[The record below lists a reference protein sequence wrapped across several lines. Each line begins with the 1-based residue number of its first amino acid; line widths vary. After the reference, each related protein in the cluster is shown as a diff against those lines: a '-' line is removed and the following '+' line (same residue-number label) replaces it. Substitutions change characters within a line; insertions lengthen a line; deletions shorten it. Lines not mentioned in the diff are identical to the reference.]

1 MQNNST
7 DEITTNFIERFNKL
21 LSEYTGTY
29 AELANA
35 LGLKSKSNITKYANG
50 SLNISLKMLSKIAD
64 FFEVSPVWL
73 IGFTDDKNFK
83 FK

>member
-7 DEITTNFIERFNKL
+7 NKLTKNFIERFNTL
-21 LSEYTGTY
+21 LSDYNGTY
-29 AELANA
+29 AELAHA

-50 SLNISLKMLSKIAD
+50 SLNISLTMLSKIAD

-73 IGFTDDKNFK
+73 IGFTDDKNYK

>member
-7 DEITTNFIERFNKL
+7 DNVTKNFIERFNKL
-21 LSEYTGTY
+21 LSEYDGTY
-29 AELANA
+29 VELANA

-50 SLNISLKMLSKIAD
+50 SLNISLKMLCKIAD

-73 IGFTDDKNFK
+73 IGFTDDKNYK

>member
-7 DEITTNFIERFNKL
+7 DKLTKNFRERFKEL
-21 LSEYTGTY
+21 LVNYEGTY
-29 AELANA
+29 TELANA
-35 LGLKSKSNITKYANG
+35 LGLKSRSNITKYANG
-50 SLNISLKMLSKIAD
+50 SLNISLSMLSKIAD

-73 IGFTDDKNFK
+73 IGFTNEKNYK

>member
-1 MQNNST
+1 MQNNSKDNLT
-7 DEITTNFIERFNKL
+7 KNFIERFNQL
-21 LSEYTGTY
+21 LSDYTGTY
-29 AELANA
+29 TELAHA

-50 SLNISLKMLSKIAD
+50 SLNISLTMLSKIAD

-73 IGFTDDKNFK
+73 IGFTDDKNYK